1 MSAQPVEYFAP
12 ADAWAMLAHL
22 DRDPAL
28 ECWRAELVEGQISL
42 TPPPEPEHVRIVS
55 GVIKQLVRKDT
66 SDSLTFWAGGT
77 GLRTGGRTGVKPD
90 IVVTDADA
98 FCDSEAEYTPVEGE
112 PIHLVVE
119 VTSTSTRDRDYH
131 EKMRAYAAARIPHY
145 LIVDREERIC
155 RLYGMAPGADS
166 YGPPCAKAD
175 FGEALPLPDPIGFE
189 LDTSRFG

>member
-1 MSAQPVEYFAP
+1 MSAQSVEYFAP
-12 ADAWAMLAHL
+12 VDPWAMLAHL

-42 TPPPEPEHVRIVS
+42 TPPPVPDHERIVT
-55 GVIKQLVRKDT
+55 GLIKQLVRKDC

-98 FCDSEAEYTPVEGE
+98 FCDSDAEYTPVEGE

-131 EKMRAYAAARIPHY
+131 EKMRAYAAARVPSY
-145 LIVDREERIC
+145 LIIDRQERIC
-155 RLYGMAPGADS
+155 RLYRLAPGADS
-166 YGPPCAKAD
+166 YGPPYGKAD
-175 FGEALPLPDPIGFE
+175 FGEELPLPEPLGFL
-189 LDTSRFG
+189 LDTSRFA